1 MYLTEGISNIE
12 IKKIFQN
19 RGNKEAYLKRLFQ
32 EIGSEEEIAKS
43 NPKIDEQIINTWNYE
58 VSKKVI
64 RDLFSETEKYKYIK
78 GCKKA
83 VDKAIKDWKSLH
95 LGEFDWPFG
104 AMNFDQHVHQL
115 NRRDDISE
123 EEKDQI
129 LAQETIKFRRI
140 KDINALRNDYIEY
153 LIFQNENVIPTFG
166 NNRGVDFYIDGRPFD
181 QKVSKS
187 VGRAFMDYYGD
198 SYREKAISEPYLVAQ
213 SMYQNQ
219 DEERFGSEPRLL
231 IIYLDSDVSSSQIE
245 EQLSNIDFSHP
256 MEIDFDYKHAGG
268 EVITYQTKCFVV
280 LLHH

>member
-19 RGNKEAYLKRLFQ
+19 RENKEAYLKRLFQ

-129 LAQETIKFRRI
+129 LAQETIKFNLEFRKGILFVRI
-140 KDINALRNDYIEY
+140 ENTINKRDLEVYFPEQRLQFVVKQPLEKLNVADKYDIKVNLNGGGFTGQAEALRLAIA
-153 LIFQNENVIPTFG
+153 
-166 NNRGVDFYIDGRPFD
+166 
-181 QKVSKS
+181 
-187 VGRAFMDYYGD
+187 RALVEINPED
-198 SYREKAISEPYLVAQ
+198 KAALKKA
-213 SMYQNQ
+213 
-219 DEERFGSEPRLL
+219 
-231 IIYLDSDVSSSQIE
+231 
-245 EQLSNIDFSHP
+245 
-256 MEIDFDYKHAGG
+256 
-268 EVITYQTKCFVV
+268 
-280 LLHH
+280 